1 MTLFGSLAASPVVLQ
16 AGWMLVH
23 FLWQGAGIAA
33 LLAVALLA
41 LRRGSAQTRYA
52 AACAALLGMA
62 ACPLVTLAALHWRAA
77 SDSARL
83 TALLAP
89 LPPRFAPQ
97 LLASGSFAPLPA
109 RPLGT
114 LESLLPA
121 AVVLWCAGVL
131 LLTIRALGGWLLV
144 RRLCRTAHPVGR
156 GLGARAAEMARAMGI
171 RRGID
176 LRLSARIQVPSVVG
190 CVRAVILF
198 PVGALAGLPTPQLE
212 ALLAHELAHVRR
224 HNYLV
229 NLIQTAVET
238 LLFYHPAVWWVTRRI
253 RAERE
258 NCCDDIA
265 VAFLGDRRVYA
276 SALASLEE
284 LGAARLAMA
293 AAGGELLDRIRRILG
308 EPIMQTNRPAVF
320 LAAALALALA
330 SAPFALPRVKAES
343 PRAPLRPARQS
354 DSTPAAARQTDPFA
368 DRIEPARSSRDQSQE
383 DVATLKA
390 QIRALEAENAKLR
403 ASLRERRPDRPA
415 ADALSRREID
425 ALRDREMQM
434 AKTREDL
441 LRQSDRLRAE
451 ERARLEVRER
461 ARRAEDM
468 ARLSEMDA
476 RRRAIEQERRAEEA
490 AEAAEGHSKADRAS
504 ADLQPV
510 RREASRD
517 EIRALREENRAI
529 RQQLEELRRQIEAIR
544 SKRGA
549 SAQAREKRET
559 ALEQQRYD
567 LQRQMRQMR
576 LVYSPN
582 HPKLHEVQG
591 QIEDLDRQ
599 LAEVRSAQ
607 DRPLTPAGLRP

>member
-224 HNYLV
+224 HDYLV

-238 LLFYHPAVWWVTRRI
+238 HLFYHPAVWWVTRRI

-284 LGAARLAMA
+284 MGAARLAMA

-343 PRAPLRPARQS
+343 PRAPLRPAHQS

-368 DRIEPARSSRDQSQE
+368 DRIEPARSSRDRAQE
-383 DVATLKA
+383 DVAMLKA
-390 QIRALEAENAKLR
+390 QIRELEVENAKLR

-425 ALRDREMQM
+425 ALRAREMQM
-434 AKTREDL
+434 AKSREEL

-451 ERARLEVRER
+451 ERARLDVRER
-461 ARRAEDM
+461 ARRSEDV

-476 RRRAIEQERRAEEA
+476 RKRAIEQERQAEEA
-490 AEAAEGHSKADRAS
+490 AEGRAKADRAS

-510 RREASRD
+510 RRDASRD

-529 RQQLEELRRQIEAIR
+529 RQQLEDLRRQIEAIR
-544 SKRGA
+544 AKRGA
-549 SAQAREKRET
+549 SLSPVERREV
-559 ALEQQRYD
+559 ALVEQRSD
-567 LQRQMRQMR
+567 VEAQMRKAGLMYSAKHPRMQELKAR
-576 LVYSPN
+576 LN
-582 HPKLHEVQG
+582 
-591 QIEDLDRQ
+591 DLDRE
-599 LAEVRSAQ
+599 LAETRSAPN
-607 DRPLTPAGLRP
+607 RPFTPAGVRP